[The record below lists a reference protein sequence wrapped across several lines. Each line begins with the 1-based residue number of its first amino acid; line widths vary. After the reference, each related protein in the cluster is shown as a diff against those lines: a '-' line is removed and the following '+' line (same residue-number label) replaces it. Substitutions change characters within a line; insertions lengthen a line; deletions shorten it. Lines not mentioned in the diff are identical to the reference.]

1 MGEKFNITQLIGNF
15 ISLFETEWSTL
26 ASLTATSPSAFNKK
40 FHSLL
45 TDDEFKINVL
55 LTHLV
60 SHIPQVVDNI
70 TLREY
75 KTFVEVKKKLLST
88 SLSSSNQESAFYTH
102 KPDGSIIHSSS
113 PSSSSPKSKEK
124 EKKKKLGCTWCAKHN
139 PRTQKGHT
147 WKECKK
153 LKEYNEQNNKK
164 GKKDKK
170 EKKEKETAN
179 VASESG
185 SLPSTSTTTSSVSTP
200 PLHKRFMFDS
210 GASSYMTNDIVRFK
224 TFSEDRETIE
234 IANGE
239 FIHYTGKGMV
249 MLNCELPDGC
259 LSPLCLNNVL
269 FVPMLSKSLF
279 SWPVAH
285 DLGFCLEG
293 NKSGTFLKRKD
304 GSLVL
309 FAEAVGKME
318 FVKERI
324 VSVFAVK
331 SFEHWYAAFSHI
343 GPTSL
348 RQKHLFED
356 EHILPTPPTT
366 FHCEPCILA
375 KSTHSVPKSSER
387 KTTTPFELIHSDL
400 SGCFPVKSIE
410 GFEYYIT
417 IIDDYSR
424 ASWIYFQKK
433 KSDAA
438 KAIKDFCLML
448 KR

>member
-1 MGEKFNITQLIGNF
+1 MKTVFSTVGEKFDITQPIGNF

-26 ASLTATSPSAFNKK
+26 ASLTTTSTSAFNKK

-60 SHIPQVVDNI
+60 SHILQVVDNI

-75 KTFVEVKKKLLST
+75 KTFVEVKNKLLST

-102 KPDGSIIHSSS
+102 KPDRSIIPSSS
-113 PSSSSPKSKEK
+113 PLSSSPKSKEK
-124 EKKKKLGCTWCAKHN
+124 EKKKELGCTWCAKHN
-139 PRTQKGHT
+139 PRMQKGHT

-179 VASESG
+179 ATTASESA
-185 SLPSTSTTTSSVSTP
+185 SPSSTSTTTLSISTP

-210 GASSYMTNDIVRFK
+210 GASSHMTKDIGHFK
-224 TFSEDRETIE
+224 TFSADRGTIE

-239 FIHYTGKGMV
+239 FIHYTGKGTVMV
-249 MLNCELPDGC
+249 NCELPDGS
-259 LSPLCLNNVL
+259 LSLLHLNNVL

-279 SWPVAH
+279 SWPVARN
-285 DLGFCLEG
+285 LGFCLEG
-293 NKSGTFLKRKD
+293 NKLGTFLKRKD

-324 VSVFAVK
+324 ESAFSVK
-331 SFEHWYAAFSHI
+331 SFEHWHAAFGHI
-343 GPTSL
+343 GPTL
-348 RQKHLFED
+348 L
-356 EHILPTPPTT
+356 
-366 FHCEPCILA
+366 
-375 KSTHSVPKSSER
+375 
-387 KTTTPFELIHSDL
+387 
-400 SGCFPVKSIE
+400 
-410 GFEYYIT
+410 
-417 IIDDYSR
+417 
-424 ASWIYFQKK
+424 
-433 KSDAA
+433 
-438 KAIKDFCLML
+438 
-448 KR
+448 